1 MKKRIIVSI
10 LITIVLA
17 IAILS
22 SVFVAVVNIKEVDRT
37 KELLSLYNK
46 LITYDIQKGNDDF
59 SSYKINGQ
67 DIRVS
72 IIDKEGQ
79 VLYDSL
85 GNVEDNHGNREEIAE
100 AFNKGES
107 SIVRFSDTVGNDLVY
122 YATRVNNDIVI
133 RTSAQVSDTKLITRR
148 SCKYFIL
155 VIVGVVAIS
164 IALCEKLLKIIV
176 QPVRELEEVTKK
188 IASGDLNKRAVIYY
202 NDEIGSLA
210 GTFNEMADMLEIK
223 ISDSLDKQNKFG
235 LVFQNFNLFPH
246 YKVIKNLT
254 LAPSLKGLDK
264 KIIEEKAMKL
274 LASVGLL
281 DSAHLYPYQLSGG
294 GQQRVAITRALM
306 LDPEILCFDEPT
318 SALDPGLSYEVLKA
332 IKGLKDNMRTMI
344 IVTHELDFARGIA
357 DKIIFMS
364 DGKICE
370 VSDPNEFFTNPQTKK
385 ARAFLSQGLWGK

>member
-155 VIVGVVAIS
+155 VIVGVV
-164 IALCEKLLKIIV
+164 
-176 QPVRELEEVTKK
+176 
-188 IASGDLNKRAVIYY
+188 
-202 NDEIGSLA
+202 EIGR
-210 GTFNEMADMLEIK
+210 
-223 ISDSLDKQNKFG
+223 
-235 LVFQNFNLFPH
+235 
-246 YKVIKNLT
+246 
-254 LAPSLKGLDK
+254 
-264 KIIEEKAMKL
+264 
-274 LASVGLL
+274 
-281 DSAHLYPYQLSGG
+281 AH
-294 GQQRVAITRALM
+294 V
-306 LDPEILCFDEPT
+306 
-318 SALDPGLSYEVLKA
+318 
-332 IKGLKDNMRTMI
+332 
-344 IVTHELDFARGIA
+344 
-357 DKIIFMS
+357 
-364 DGKICE
+364 
-370 VSDPNEFFTNPQTKK
+370 
-385 ARAFLSQGLWGK
+385 